1 MTQRLTG
8 FLSIIMVAG
17 MTLCLSGNLSA
28 TPIDAPDFLD
38 NVDLK
43 GDLRIRYDYQ
53 QSNNIGEED
62 AKDRLRVRFRLGLIW
77 NNSAENWKVAAGL
90 ATGGTDGATTNA
102 TYSDDEMFE
111 TGDIRLDYAY
121 AEHKLDNITLIAGQH
136 KNKFYSSMALWD
148 GDVRPAGF
156 TGQMK
161 FDSMFVTA
169 GYFQARYIDSDIARM
184 AAAQVGV
191 DTGDLVAA
199 IGYYDVNRVDE
210 FLDVETLD
218 EDYKYQ
224 IIDFYTKYTFK
235 TDSLAITPHAHV
247 FYNAGAKGD
256 EGQSV
261 GGENLDPEDAD
272 QNMGWLV
279 GAKAKVDKFS
289 LGVEYGEVGADAAIQ
304 DIKDSDWGSSLGS
317 TDIKGWKTS
326 VGYKLTK
333 HCSFA
338 TTYFYTE
345 PKERKDYTVKDVN
358 RVQVDLKYKF

>member
-1 MTQRLTG
+1 MMKRTKICLLTVFC
-8 FLSIIMVAG
+8 FLSVYLFMPMSAFAEVTAQDFIE
-17 MTLCLSGNLSA
+17 NLN
-28 TPIDAPDFLD
+28 I
-38 NVDLK
+38 K
-43 GDLRIRYDYQ
+43 GDLRVRYDYQ
-53 QSNNIGEED
+53 DNDDGKD
-62 AKDRLRVRFRLGLIW
+62 DPKDRLRARFRLGLIW
-77 NNSAENWKVAAGL
+77 HNPKENWKVAAGL
-90 ATGGTDGATTNA
+90 ATGGLDGNTTNA
-102 TYSDDEMFE
+102 TFSDDEIFE

-136 KNKFYSSMALWD
+136 KNKFHSSMALWD

-161 FDSMFVTA
+161 FDTLFVTA
-169 GYFQARYIDSDIARM
+169 GYFQVRYIDRDIARM
-184 AAAQVGV
+184 AAGQIGV

-199 IGYYDVNRVDE
+199 IGYYDINRVDE
-210 FLDVETLD
+210 FLDVENLD
-218 EDYKYQ
+218 ENYKYQ
-224 IIDFYTKYTFK
+224 IIDFYTKYTLK
-235 TDSLAITPHAHV
+235 LDSVKIIPHAHV
-247 FYNAGAKGD
+247 FYNAGAKGE

-289 LGVEYGEVGADAAIQ
+289 FGVEYGEVGADAAIQ
-304 DIKDSDWGSSLGS
+304 DIKDSDWGSGLGS
-317 TDIKGWKTS
+317 TDIKGWKAS

-345 PKERKDYTVKDVN
+345 PKERKDYKVKDVN